1 MYAVSFLE
9 RSEVKSQKPPK
20 EELDIRS
27 KQGPGKG
34 LYRSG
39 CAVYGLSF
47 LRALS

>member
-9 RSEVKSQKPPK
+9 RSEVKSQKPP
-20 EELDIRS
+20 EELDIGC
-27 KQGPGKG
+27 KQGQGEG